1 MKEIMEILNNLDW
14 SPLFISIKTG
24 YRGDHHLFLSRHLCG
39 T

>member
-1 MKEIMEILNNLDW
+1 MKEIMEILNNLESAVYINQD
-14 SPLFISIKTG
+14 G